1 MAAKRIKRAKQN
13 RKQERTCPSYVGRR
27 RSVLGLFVLAVAAL
41 VWRAADQQI
50 FETDFLQSEGADRH
64 LDRVELPAHRGLVT
78 DRNGAVL
85 AVSTPVD
92 SVGAN
97 PRLLRPDNETLAA
110 LAKALGMGQQ
120 ELRQRLA
127 RYGKRRFVYLKRRLA
142 PEQAAQ
148 VMAVVRDRDIKGVR
162 LEREYKRY
170 YTGGEVFSHLIG
182 FTNVDDHGQEGLELA
197 FDQAL
202 SGRSGAKRVLRDGRR
217 QVVDDVE
224 SISLPRPGKN
234 LALAIDQRLQ
244 FLTYRELKAAVIRNK
259 ARSGSAVLLD
269 VRSGEVL
276 ALVNQPS
283 YNPNRSRSNKGGR
296 LRNRALTDVFEPGS
310 TMKPFTVAAALESG
324 RYNANTVIDTSPG
337 YFKLGRAK
345 VRDHHNLGK
354 IDIATVL
361 RRSSNVGASKLALDL
376 PKEDFW
382 RILSALGFGI
392 DTGTGFPGEAG
403 GQLTHPA
410 NWARIDQA
418 TLAFG
423 YGISVSTLQLAQ
435 AYAVLAAD
443 GLKRPVSLLRVD
455 QAPVGERVFSAD
467 TARAV
472 RHMLESV
479 VSVQGTA
486 PLAAV
491 PGYRVA
497 GKTGTVKKVEDGG
510 YSDDRYLALF
520 AGMAPASRPRLVL
533 VVMLDEPSAG
543 KYYGGQVAAPVFA
556 RVMGEALRL
565 LNVAPDA
572 LPADQPRLAKVEATR

>member
-1 MAAKRIKRAKQN
+1 MATRRAKRAKKN
-13 RKQERTCPSYVGRR
+13 RRQEQVAPSYVGRR
-27 RSVLGLFVLAVAAL
+27 RAVLALFALTVGAL

-64 LDRVELPAHRGLVT
+64 LDRVVLPAHRGVIT

-97 PRLLRPDNETLAA
+97 PRLLRPDSETLAA
-110 LAKALGMGQQ
+110 LARALGMGQQ
-120 ELRQRLA
+120 DLRQRLA
-127 RYGKRRFVYLKRRLA
+127 RYSKRRFVYLKRRL
-142 PEQAAQ
+142 PPQQAEK
-148 VMAVVRDRDIKGVR
+148 VMAVVREHQIKGVR

-202 SGRSGAKRVLRDGRR
+202 SGRAGAKRVLRDGRR

-224 SISLPRPGKN
+224 SISLPRPGRN

-244 FLTYRELKAAVIRNK
+244 FLTYRELKAAVVRNK

-269 VRSGEVL
+269 VHSGEVL

-283 YNPNRSRSNKGGR
+283 YNPNRSRSNKSGR

-324 RYNANTVIDTSPG
+324 RYRPDTVIDTSPG
-337 YFKLGRAK
+337 YFKIGQAK
-345 VRDHHNLGK
+345 VRDHHNLGR
-354 IDIATVL
+354 IDVATVL
-361 RRSSNVGASKLALDL
+361 RRSSNVGASKMALDL
-376 PKEDFW
+376 PREDFW
-382 RILSALGFGI
+382 QMLATLGFGV

-443 GLKRPVSLLRVD
+443 GVKRPVSLLRVE
-455 QAPVGERVFSAD
+455 QPPEGERVFSRR
-467 TARAV
+467 TAQAV
-472 RHMLESV
+472 RGMLESV
-479 VSVQGTA
+479 VSMQGTA
-486 PLAAV
+486 PQAAV

-497 GKTGTVKKVEDGG
+497 GKTGTVKKVGRGG
-510 YSDDRYLALF
+510 YSDDRYLSLF
-520 AGMAPASRPRLVL
+520 AGMAPASNPRLVL
-533 VVMLDEPSAG
+533 VVMLDEPTAG
-543 KYYGGQVAAPVFA
+543 KYYGGQVAGPVFS

-565 LNVAPDA
+565 LNVAPDD
-572 LPADQPRLAKVEATR
+572 LPPGQVRLATAEVAR